1 MKESIKITL
10 NGTEYRLRMT
20 IRALINIEEELGC
33 PISQIPSNVSI
44 KQACIFIKAAL
55 RDADNKPVSGEAWD
69 RILDEVEVSDLM
81 RAMQTMIGEI
91 GGESGEATEK
101 N

>member
-1 MKESIKITL
+1 MKPSIKITL
-10 NGTEYRLRMT
+10 NGKEYRLRMT
-20 IRALINIEEELGC
+20 IRALINIEDELGV

-55 RDADNKPVSGEAWD
+55 RKPDGMPVSTAEWD
-69 RILDEVEVSDLM
+69 DILDNVDVTDLM
-81 RAMQTMIGEI
+81 DAMQTLVSEI
-91 GGESGEATEK
+91 GGEGGESEK

>member
-1 MKESIKITL
+1 MKPSIKITL
-10 NGTEYRLRMT
+10 NGKEYRLRMT
-20 IRALINIEEELGC
+20 IRALINIEEELGV

-55 RDADNKPVSGEAWD
+55 RKSDGMPVSAAEWD
-69 RILDEVEVSDLM
+69 DILDDVDVADLM
-81 RAMQTMIGEI
+81 GAMQTLVSEIGSE
-91 GGESGEATEK
+91 GGESEK

>member
-1 MKESIKITL
+1 MKPSIKIVL
-10 NGTEYRLRMT
+10 NGKEYRLRMT
-20 IRALINIEEELGC
+20 IRALINIEDELGV

-55 RDADNKPVSGEAWD
+55 RDEHDKPVSKEEWEE
-69 RILDEVEVSDLM
+69 ILDNVDVADLM
-81 RAMQTMIGEI
+81 GAMQTLVSEIGSE
-91 GGESGEATEK
+91 GGESEK

>member
-1 MKESIKITL
+1 MKPSIKITL
-10 NGTEYRLRMT
+10 NGKEYRLRMT
-20 IRALINIEEELGC
+20 IRALINIEEELGV

-55 RDADNKPVSGEAWD
+55 RGDNDKPISAAEWD
-69 RILDEVEVSDLM
+69 EILDNVDVADLM
-81 RAMQTMIGEI
+81 GAMQTLVSEI
-91 GGESGEATEK
+91 GGEGGESEK